1 MPETYMVTAQGGK
14 LLTQNKRVLIS
25 VSDKTGIV
33 EFAKGLSDLE
43 FEILSTG
50 GTARKLREAGLT
62 VKDVSEYTGFPEMM
76 DGRVKTLHPKVHA
89 ALLALRD
96 NPEHMRQI
104 REQNVELIDM
114 VVVNLYPF
122 KQTIAKSDVTLED
135 AIENIDIGGPT
146 MLRSSAKNFKHVAV
160 VTDPADYDV
169 VLREI
174 RESGEVSYD
183 TKKRLAVKVF
193 RHTADY
199 DAAIDTYLSKNLTD
213 EQILRLKFVGGTH
226 LRYGENWHQKAKFYH
241 QDDVTESCISQAQ
254 QLHGKELSFNNY
266 LDGDGSFEAVKTF
279 KNDIAVSVI
288 KHTNPCG
295 LATGA
300 SLEEAMTAAWAGDP
314 VSAFGSVISTT
325 RKVDLKTAEFL
336 KGKFVEAVIAPGF
349 EPDALE
355 YLKNKSKDIRLLQ
368 VPDLFTGKPVDK
380 TYRYVTGGML
390 EQSRDIDIFAKWETT
405 TTQEFPENK
414 KALAEFTWKAAKHT
428 KSNAIMIGYEYKP
441 NQYQIIGMGAG
452 QPNRVDALRKL
463 AVTKAE
469 DNFGMMYDGLDPK
482 PEMTREEF
490 INQKM
495 GECVLASDAF
505 FPFDDN
511 IRNAAKHNIKYI
523 VEPGGSNRDEEVIN
537 TANELGISL
546 VFTGMRHF
554 MH

>member
-1 MPETYMVTAQGGK
+1 MTKV
-14 LLTQNKRVLIS
+14 KRALIS
-25 VSDKTGIV
+25 VSDKTGVV
-33 EFAKGLSDLE
+33 EFAKELAELGV
-43 FEILSTG
+43 EILSTG
-50 GTARKLREAGLT
+50 GTAKKLREAELT
-62 VKDVSEYTGFPEMM
+62 VRDVSDYTGFPEMM

-96 NPEHMRQI
+96 NPEHMSQI
-104 REQNVELIDM
+104 QEQNVELIDM

-122 KQTIAKSDVTLED
+122 QSTIAKPDVTLED

-146 MLRSSAKNFKHVAV
+146 MLRSSAKNYRHVVV
-160 VTDPADYDV
+160 VTDPNDYEGI
-169 VLREI
+169 LREL
-174 RESGEVSYD
+174 RDSGEVSSE
-183 TKKRLAVKVF
+183 TKARLAVKVF

-199 DAAIDTYLSKNLTD
+199 DAAIDKYLSKELAN
-213 EQILRLKFVGGTH
+213 EQVLRLKFIGGTA
-226 LRYGENWHQKAKFYH
+226 LRYGENWHQKAKFYR
-241 QDDVTESCISQAQ
+241 QADVTESCISQVQ
-254 QLHGKELSFNNY
+254 QLHGKEMSFNNY
-266 LDGDGSFEAVKTF
+266 LDGDGSFEAVKSF
-279 KNDIAVSVI
+279 KDQIAVSVI

-300 SLEEAMTAAWAGDP
+300 TLDEAMEAAWAGDP

-325 RKVDLKTAEFL
+325 RKVDMKTAEFL

-355 YLKNKSKDIRLLQ
+355 FLKSKSKDIRLLQ
-368 VPDLFTGKPVDK
+368 VPDLFTGEPVDK

-390 EQSRDIDIFAKWETT
+390 EQSRDLDTFAKWEAVTNNT
-405 TTQEFPENK
+405 FPEDK
-414 KALAEFTWKAAKHT
+414 KPLAEFIWKAAKHT

-441 NQYQIIGMGAG
+441 GQFQVMGMGAG

-469 DNFGMMYDGLDPK
+469 ENFGIMYDNLDPK
-482 PEMTREEF
+482 PAESREEF
-490 INQKM
+490 IKNKM

-511 IRNAAKHNIKYI
+511 IKNAHAHNIKYI

-537 TANELGISL
+537 TANELGVAL

>member
-1 MPETYMVTAQGGK
+1 MAQV
-14 LLTQNKRVLIS
+14 KRALIS

-33 EFAKGLSDLE
+33 DFAKGLAELGV
-43 FEILSTG
+43 EILSTG

-96 NPEHMRQI
+96 NPEHMRQLE
-104 REQNVELIDM
+104 EQNVELIDM

-122 KQTIAKSDVTLED
+122 QATIAKPDVTLED

-160 VTDPADYDV
+160 VTDPGDYDNI
-169 VLREI
+169 LRELKAT
-174 RESGEVSYD
+174 GEVSAE
-183 TKKRLAVKVF
+183 TKSMLAVKVF

-199 DAAIDTYLSKNLTD
+199 DAAIDTYLSRNLAD
-213 EQILRLKFVGGTH
+213 EQILRLKFVHGTP
-226 LRYGENWHQKAKFYH
+226 LRYGENWHQKAKFYR
-241 QDDVTESCISQAQ
+241 QEGVSESCISQIQ

-266 LDGDGSFEAVKTF
+266 LDGDGSFEAVKSF
-279 KNDIAVSVI
+279 KDRIAVSVI

-295 LATGA
+295 LATGET
-300 SLEEAMTAAWAGDP
+300 LEEAMEAAWAGDP

-325 RKVDLKTAEFL
+325 RTVDLKTAEFL
-336 KGKFVEAVIAPGF
+336 KGKFVEAIIAPGF
-349 EPDALE
+349 EDDALD

-368 VPDLFTGKPVDK
+368 VPDLFSGAPVDK

-390 EQSRDIDIFAKWETT
+390 EQSRDLEMFEKWESVTEHT
-405 TTQEFPENK
+405 FPDDK

-441 NQYQIIGMGAG
+441 GQFQVMGMGAG

-469 DNFGMMYDGLDPK
+469 ENFGLMYDALDMK
-482 PEMTREEF
+482 PPESREEF
-490 INQKM
+490 IKSKM

-511 IRNAAKHNIKYI
+511 IKNAHAHNIKYI
-523 VEPGGSNRDEEVIN
+523 VEPGGSNRDDEVIN
-537 TANELGISL
+537 TANELGVAL

>member
-1 MPETYMVTAQGGK
+1 MFMAKV
-14 LLTQNKRVLIS
+14 KRALIS
-25 VSDKTGIV
+25 VSDKTGVV
-33 EFAKGLSDLE
+33 EFASGLAELGV
-43 FEILSTG
+43 EILSTG
-50 GTARKLREAGLT
+50 GTARKLREAGVA

-104 REQNVELIDM
+104 QEQNVELIDM

-122 KQTIAKSDVTLED
+122 KQTIAKPDVTLED

-160 VTDPADYDV
+160 VTDPNDYDDI
-169 VLREI
+169 LKELKDT
-174 RESGEVSYD
+174 GEVSSE
-183 TKKRLAVKVF
+183 TKTRLAVKVF

-199 DAAIDTYLSKNLTD
+199 DAAIDTYLSKNLAD
-213 EQILRLKFVGGTH
+213 EQILRLKFVRGTP
-226 LRYGENWHQKAKFYH
+226 LRYGENWHQKAKFYL
-241 QDDVTESCISQAQ
+241 QEGVTEACISRIK
-254 QLHGKELSFNNY
+254 QLHGKALSFNNY
-266 LDGDGSFEAVKTF
+266 LDGDGSFESVKSF
-279 KNDIAVSVI
+279 KDSVAVSVI

-295 LATGA
+295 LATGET
-300 SLEEAMTAAWAGDP
+300 LPEAMAAAWAGDP

-325 RKVDLKTAEFL
+325 RAVDLKTAEFL
-336 KGKFVEAVIAPGF
+336 KGKFVEAVIAPDF

-355 YLKNKSKDIRLLQ
+355 FLKSKSKDIRLLQ
-368 VPDLFTGKPVDK
+368 VPDLFAGEPVAK

-390 EQSRDIDIFAKWETT
+390 EQSRDLEMFEKWESAT
-405 TTQEFPENK
+405 TTQFPEDK
-414 KALAEFTWKAAKHT
+414 KPLAEFTWKAAKHT
-428 KSNAIMIGYEYKP
+428 KSNAIMIGYEYKAG
-441 NQYQIIGMGAG
+441 QYQVIGMGAG

-469 DNFGMMYDGLDPK
+469 ENFGLMYDSLEPK
-482 PEMTREEF
+482 PAESKEEF
-490 INQKM
+490 IKNKM

-511 IRNAAKHNIKYI
+511 IKNASKHNIKYI
-523 VEPGGSNRDEEVIN
+523 VEPGGSNRDNEVIN
-537 TANELGISL
+537 TANELNIAL

>member
-1 MPETYMVTAQGGK
+1 MGGII
-14 LLTQNKRVLIS
+14 LTMNKRALIS

-33 EFAKGLSDLE
+33 EFGKGLSELG

-50 GTARKLREAGLT
+50 GTSRKLREAGVT

-96 NPEHMRQI
+96 NPEHMKQI
-104 REQNVELIDM
+104 QEQDIELIDL

-122 KQTIAKSDVTLED
+122 QQTIAKPDVSLVD

-160 VTDPADYDV
+160 VTDPADYNV
-169 VLREI
+169 VLSEI
-174 RESGEVSYD
+174 RETGEVSNE
-183 TKKRLAVKVF
+183 TKKQLAVKVF

-199 DAAIDTYLSKNLTD
+199 DAAIDTYLSKNLKN
-213 EQILRLKFVGGTH
+213 EQILRLKFTNGTP
-226 LRYGENWHQKAKFYH
+226 LRYGENWHQKAKFYK
-241 QDDVTESCISQAQ
+241 QDGVTESCISNIQ
-254 QLHGKELSFNNY
+254 QLHGKEMSFNNY
-266 LDGDGSFEAVKTF
+266 LDGDGSFESVKSF
-279 KNDIAVSVI
+279 KDNIAVSVI

-295 LATGA
+295 LATGET
-300 SLEEAMTAAWAGDP
+300 LEEAMVAAWAGDP

-325 RKVDLKTAEFL
+325 RKIDLKTAEFL
-336 KGKFVEAVIAPGF
+336 RGKFVEAIIAPGF
-349 EPDALE
+349 DDDALN

-368 VPDLFTGKPVDK
+368 VPNLLTGEPVQK

-390 EQSRDIDIFAKWETT
+390 EQSRDLDMFAKWDTAT
-405 TTQEFPENK
+405 KHQFPEHK
-414 KALAEFTWKAAKHT
+414 KGLAEFIWKAAKHT

-441 NQYQIIGMGAG
+441 GQYQVVGMGAG

-469 DNFGMMYDGLDPK
+469 ENFGMLYDAIEPTPSVSK
-482 PEMTREEF
+482 EEF
-490 INQKM
+490 IKQKM

-511 IRNAAKHNIKYI
+511 IKNAAAHNIKYI
-523 VEPGGSNRDEEVIN
+523 IEPGGSNRDEEVIN
-537 TANELGISL
+537 TANELGIAL

>member
-1 MPETYMVTAQGGK
+1 M
-14 LLTQNKRVLIS
+14 TQVKRALIS

-33 EFAKGLSDLE
+33 EFAAGLAE
-43 FEILSTG
+43 FGIEILSTG
-50 GTARKLREAGLT
+50 GTAKKLRDSGLT

-89 ALLALRD
+89 ALLAVRD

-104 REQNVELIDM
+104 QEQNVELIDLI
-114 VVVNLYPF
+114 VVNLYPF
-122 KQTIAKSDVTLED
+122 SATIAKPDVTLED

-160 VTDPADYDV
+160 VTDPNDYERI
-169 VLREI
+169 LLEL
-174 RESGEVSYD
+174 RESGEISSE
-183 TKKRLAVKVF
+183 TKARLAVKVF

-199 DAAIDTYLSKNLTD
+199 DAAIDTYLSKNLIN
-213 EQILRLKFVGGTH
+213 EQILRLKFVNGKS
-226 LRYGENWHQKAKFYH
+226 LRYGENWHQKAKFYR
-241 QDDVTESCISQAQ
+241 QEGVSESCISQIK

-266 LDGDGSFEAVKTF
+266 VDGDGSFESVKSF
-279 KNDIAVSVI
+279 KDQIAVSVI

-295 LATGA
+295 LATGKT
-300 SLEEAMTAAWAGDP
+300 LREAMEAAWQGDP

-325 RKVDLKTAEFL
+325 KKVDLETAQFL
-336 KGKFVEAVIAPGF
+336 KGKFVEAIIAPDF
-349 EPDALE
+349 EQDALE
-355 YLKNKSKDIRLLQ
+355 FLKTKSKDIRLLQ
-368 VPDLFTGKPVDK
+368 VPDLFIGKPLEK
-380 TYRYVTGGML
+380 TYRYVVGGML
-390 EQSRDIDIFAKWETT
+390 EQSRDLDTFEKWETAT
-405 TTQEFPENK
+405 KSTFPEQK
-414 KALAEFTWKAAKHT
+414 RALAEFTWRAAKHT

-441 NQYQIIGMGAG
+441 GQFQVMGMGAG

-469 DNFGMMYDGLDPK
+469 ENFGIMYDSLEPA
-482 PEMTREEF
+482 PTESREEF
-490 INQKM
+490 IKNKM

-511 IRNAAKHNIKYI
+511 IKNAAAHNIRYI
-523 VEPGGSNRDEEVIN
+523 VEPGGSNRDEEVVN
-537 TANELGISL
+537 TANDLGIAL